1 MHTRTDMHTH
11 FTALLPQAS
20 PVFGF
25 TSRPVESGPA
35 VADRADL
42 LGSIESVAGESG
54 ASFWVPMADLAI
66 MEPGFAIC
74 SIELVGGAAGSTGKH
89 GGRTWDNAIH
99 HYDNYFHFICLP
111 M

>member
-1 MHTRTDMHTH
+1 MEMVGRKKKRDRW
-11 FTALLPQAS
+11 AGLP
-20 PVFGF
+20 
-25 TSRPVESGPA
+25 
-35 VADRADL
+35 
-42 LGSIESVAGESG
+42 VAGESG

-99 HYDNYFHFICLP
+99 HYDNYFHFICLHAAALQQGKKIKRKFIWVFLI
-111 M
+111 

>member
-1 MHTRTDMHTH
+1 MGMVGRKKKRDRW
-11 FTALLPQAS
+11 AGLP
-20 PVFGF
+20 
-25 TSRPVESGPA
+25 
-35 VADRADL
+35 
-42 LGSIESVAGESG
+42 VAGESG

-99 HYDNYFHFICLP
+99 HYDMTTTSTLSVYLQLHYSREKNKTKIHMGLFDLNWPI
-111 M
+111 